1 MDIFKMQ
8 NFARTGRTGRPK
20 PRVEEG
26 LAMNKVICVIVFV
39 QLVSNLAVA

>member
-8 NFARTGRTGRPK
+8 NFARTGR

>member
-8 NFARTGRTGRPK
+8 NFARTGRPK